1 MHDALTYLFW
11 ALRKLK
17 VIGRRDN
24 LEALNFQ
31 GIQIAKKVAAEG
43 YYFWAGNISNAWVY
57 DQSLREFQV
66 KLQYL

>member
-24 LEALNFQ
+24 LEALNYQ
-31 GIQIAKKVAAEG
+31 GVQMAKEVAAEG
-43 YYFWAGNISNAWVY
+43 NYFLAGNISNTWVY
-57 DQSLREFQV
+57 EPGLREFQV
-66 KLQYL
+66 KLRYL